1 MSDRQTLSAAKLAL
15 SIRGLREKSPESAL
29 LASEPI
35 AIVGIGCRFPGGANF
50 NGENS
55 PNISSAADYW
65 RFLKAATNGITKIPA
80 DRWDADAYFD
90 PDPQRPGKTN
100 SRFGGFITGADQFD
114 PLLFGIAP
122 REAASM
128 DPQQRLLLEVAW
140 ESLWDAGRSPESLA
154 GSATGIFVAV
164 YNSDYS
170 RLLFED
176 PAAIGPNTSA
186 GSSHSIASGRLS
198 FLLDLRG
205 PSISIDTACSS
216 SLVAIHL
223 ACQSLRAGE
232 CNLALAGGVTLHL
245 LPGHYIAMA
254 KLGMLSPEGFCKTFD
269 AAADGFVPGE
279 GCGVIALRPLV
290 DALRDNDHIHAVIRG
305 TAVNQDGRTNVLT
318 APNGLAQQA
327 VIRAALANAQLP
339 PSAISYVEAH
349 GTGTALGDPI
359 EVEAL
364 NAVLNSRDTNP
375 VAAAPLQN
383 CVLGAVKSNFGH
395 LEAAAG
401 VAGLIKAALALEHQE
416 IPPNLHFKK
425 LNPHI
430 ELDANHFA
438 LANAVRPWPRSKS
451 PRFAGVSSFGF
462 GGTNAHIILEEAPL
476 LAQPQVAQDPAWEN
490 FLLPIS
496 ARTPA
501 ALHEFAARFQA
512 FLHDPAAATQAH
524 APLSQIA
531 NSAATRRDHYEYRL
545 ATVTENKEQ
554 AAAALAQF
562 LEGKRSPNLITQEKH
577 ATNSDIV
584 FVCSGQGSQ
593 WPHMG
598 ISLLKRAN
606 TGRNDATNA
615 FAETIHECDAL
626 IRRHTSW
633 SLIDELSADEKNSKL
648 EHTEYAQP
656 AIFAIEIALAR
667 LWNSWGI
674 QPAAIIGHSAG
685 EVAAAQIAGALSLE
699 EAIRIVVNRG
709 RLMEPAKAKGK
720 MLAVRLPADQVAQ
733 KIESIK
739 NDVCIA
745 AINSPESTVVSG
757 DRALIDQ
764 LATHWRDINV
774 ACRLMPV
781 DYAFHSP
788 QMEFFSDELARV
800 LGKVETRPSSIS
812 IMSTV
817 RGALVPG
824 EAFDARYWAQNM
836 RLPVQFAAAIQA
848 AHTTGAATFLEVGP
862 HPVLL
867 SYIEEC
873 LAGAIKP
880 ENLVLSLRR
889 GRDEHQTLLL
899 SLARLYTLGAN
910 VDWKAVYPEDR
921 PPVSLPAYPY
931 QRERFWVESK
941 SNKSGTAKSTGT
953 PAPATAAAPAAADAP
968 IPSSPSLLGSRIFS
982 PALQAEVFETQ
993 ISPANFPY
1001 LADHDIDGS
1010 LLFPMAAFLE
1020 LAASAASAA
1029 AVTAHSGGAAKYL
1042 TDISIESRLVVPEK
1056 SPVAVQIV
1064 IDGSHLRMFSHET
1077 SLSKSPRWT
1086 LHLTASLT
1094 AAAPHE
1100 KSISPREELRRHAG
1114 SGALID
1120 PSDFYARLQN
1130 LGIRFGKS
1138 FRVLTSLFANPT
1150 ATEAEAIAEID
1161 LASREAADAGSYAT
1175 HPALLDGCLQT
1186 ILALLPPE
1194 LAGSYLPV
1202 ALDRF
1207 ESLKPAGHRVWCRA
1221 RLTSPVPTKAD
1232 LKPLSANVEIFDQ
1245 AGTLVARVEGLRLPR
1260 RSARSSAVRKLYRL
1274 RWLPAKRVAQS
1285 LTQSIVHSSHESAA
1299 PTRPQNWLIVSD
1311 NLPGAVKLAAAIRNL
1326 GSEATPLAPGTRLPA
1341 KNEIHGLAFL
1351 LDARPNTAAPS
1362 APPEN
1367 ASHHCTE
1374 ALALVHELLQ
1384 NFPNHPPRFA
1394 IVSHNAVS
1402 AAPADP
1408 VDAFADSAVWGFMR
1422 TLALEHPELRPL
1434 SIDTDS
1440 LAADADF
1447 FSIAHE
1453 LLTPHPPLSEIAL
1466 RAGERL
1472 TPQLEHA
1479 PAPHPAPRRLA
1490 LTTPG
1495 APENLHIQSLD
1506 RRVPAPHELEV
1517 EVAATGLNFRDVL
1530 NVLGLHA
1537 EGAQS
1542 LGMEFC
1548 GRITRLGSEVTPS
1561 AAAHANQPHHLKL
1574 GDLVLGIAWG
1584 SFASHVTTS
1593 ADRVARVPAH
1603 IPAHIAAGV
1612 PNAFLT
1618 AYHSLHEIA
1627 HLQRGEKIL
1636 IHGATGGV
1644 GLAAVQLAKHAGA
1657 EIFATAGSETK
1668 RAYLRSL
1675 GIAHVYNSRTL
1686 DFAREIKQQT
1696 AGAGIDLVLNS
1707 LAGDFI
1713 EASLSVVARNGRFVE
1728 IGKTGVWDASRV
1740 AAFNNSIHYHVID
1753 LAPVIEHDSPK
1764 IASHL
1769 HKLCQ
1774 LFANGSIHPLPVTVF
1789 PFEEV
1794 SAAFSHMAHAKHIGK
1809 IVVAQPRPLH
1819 IRSDSTYLVTGGTGG
1834 IGLKLAQFL
1843 VDRGARHLVLVSR
1856 SGATKE
1862 TASAIH
1868 KLTHTD
1874 ARIESRALDIADAQ
1888 KLAALLDEIKQKMPP
1903 LRGILHAAGTLH
1915 DTVISN
1921 QTAENFH
1928 SVFAAKALGAWNLQ
1942 KLTATYALDF
1952 FVLFSSLAS
1961 VTGSSGQ
1968 SNYAAA
1974 NAFLDALAHHR
1985 FRHGLAAQSIN
1996 WGAWAEVGM
2005 AARTESQTHR
2015 RPIPGM
2021 RSMSVDQSLAALEE
2035 ITQRDSA
2042 QLIAADVDWSQWKN
2056 PPAILASLATP
2067 QPAAAHAPELQTS
2080 TTHES
2085 ADGTKAT
2092 LPSIHDQLLA
2102 APPSN
2107 RRALL
2112 IQYLREQALRVL
2124 GLSDSHFI
2132 DERQPLMKMGLDS
2145 LMAVEFRNHLVA
2157 DLRRP
2162 LPTTL
2167 LFDHPT
2173 LSALAT
2179 LLTPAAIPAA
2189 TAAAPTHTPASSS
2202 AGSQTASD
2210 SDDTLLATID
2220 SLSDAEAEELLKEE
2234 LKRGS

>member
-15 SIRGLREKSPESAL
+15 SIRSLREKSPESAL
-29 LASEPI
+29 LASDPI

-50 NGENS
+50 TGDNS
-55 PNISSAADYW
+55 PDIDSPATYW
-65 RFLKAATNGITKIPA
+65 RFLKGATNGITKIPA

-140 ESLWDAGRSPESLA
+140 ESLWDAGRAPESLA
-154 GSATGIFVAV
+154 GSATGVFVAV

-176 PAAIGPNTSA
+176 PSAIGPNTSA
-186 GSSHSIASGRLS
+186 GSSHSIASGRIS

-205 PSISIDTACSS
+205 PSMSIDTACSS

-223 ACQSLRAGE
+223 ACQSLRAGD

-245 LPGHYIAMA
+245 LPEHYIAMA

-279 GCGVIALRPLV
+279 GCGVIVLRPLV
-290 DALRDNDHIHAVIRG
+290 DALRDNDHIYAVIRG

-327 VIRAALANAQLP
+327 VIRAALSNAQLP

-364 NAVLNSRDTNP
+364 NSVLNARDTN
-375 VAAAPLQN
+375 AAASAAPVPP

-401 VAGLIKAALALEHQE
+401 VAGLIKAALALENQE

-430 ELDANHFA
+430 ELDSRFA
-438 LANAVRPWPRSKS
+438 LANAATPWPRAKS

-462 GGTNAHIILEEAPL
+462 GGTNAHVILEEAPL
-476 LAQPQVAQDPAWEN
+476 LTKNQAAQDAAWEN

-501 ALHEFAARFQA
+501 ALQEFAARFQKS
-512 FLHDPAAATQAH
+512 LHDDAGAAQS

-531 NSAATRRDHYEYRL
+531 HSSATRRDHYEYRL

-562 LEGKRSPNLITQEKH
+562 LEGKLSPNLIAQEKPS
-577 ATNSDIV
+577 TNSDIV

-598 ISLLKRAN
+598 VSLLNRA
-606 TGRNDATNA
+606 GSTNA
-615 FAETIHECDAL
+615 FAETIRECDAL
-626 IRRHTSW
+626 IRQHTNW
-633 SLIDELSADEKNSKL
+633 SLVDELSADEKSSKL

-674 QPAAIIGHSAG
+674 QPAAVIGHSAG
-685 EVAAAQIAGALSLE
+685 EVAAAHIAGALSLE

-709 RLMEPAKAKGK
+709 RLMEPAKSKGK

-739 NDVCIA
+739 NSVCIA

-757 DRALIDQ
+757 DRVLIDQ
-764 LATHWRDINV
+764 LATHWRDMNV

-788 QMEFFSDELARV
+788 QMEFLSDELARL
-800 LGKVETRPSSIS
+800 LGKVETHPSSIP
-812 IMSTV
+812 IISTV
-817 RGALVPG
+817 RGALVSG
-824 EAFDARYWAQNM
+824 EAFNAHYWAQNM
-836 RLPVQFAAAIQA
+836 RLPVQFAAAIHA
-848 AHTTGAATFLEVGP
+848 AHTTGASSFLEVGP

-910 VDWKAVYPEDR
+910 VDWKAVYPENR
-921 PPVSLPAYPY
+921 APVSLPSYPY
-931 QRERFWVESK
+931 QRERFWIERK
-941 SNKSGTAKSTGT
+941 SASEKSIPAATTTTTSTT
-953 PAPATAAAPAAADAP
+953 TAASP
-968 IPSSPSLLGSRIFS
+968 SPSLLGSRIFS

-993 ISPANFPY
+993 ISAANFPY

-1020 LAASAASAA
+1020 VAASAASAA
-1029 AVTAHSGGAAKYL
+1029 TGTAAKHL
-1042 TDISIESRLVVPEK
+1042 TNISIESPLIVTEK
-1056 SPVAVQIV
+1056 SPVALQIV
-1064 IDGSHLRMFSHET
+1064 IDGPRLRIFSHET
-1077 SLSKSPRWT
+1077 SLSLPPRWA
-1086 LHLTASLT
+1086 LHLTGSLSGAAS
-1094 AAAPHE
+1094 PPE
-1100 KSISPREELRRHAG
+1100 KSISSREDLRKRVSAG
-1114 SGALID
+1114 QLID
-1120 PSDFYARLQN
+1120 PSDFYAHLHN

-1138 FRVLTSLFANPT
+1138 FRVLTSLYANS
-1150 ATEAEAIAEID
+1150 ASNEAIAEVD
-1161 LASREAADAGSYAT
+1161 LASREAAEAGAHGI

-1186 ILALLPPE
+1186 ILTLLPAQ

-1207 ESLKPAGHRVWCRA
+1207 EFLRPAGHRVWCRA
-1221 RLTSPVPTKAD
+1221 RLTTPPATDKSD
-1232 LKPLSANVEIFDQ
+1232 SLSANVEIFDQ
-1245 AGTLVARVEGLRLPR
+1245 AGALVARVEGLRLAR
-1260 RSARSSAVRKLYRL
+1260 RSARSSVARKLYRL
-1274 RWLPAKRVAQS
+1274 RWLPAKRVAQTGS
-1285 LTQSIVHSSHESAA
+1285 GADALA
-1299 PTRPQNWLIVSD
+1299 RPQNWLIVSD
-1311 NLPGAVKLAAAIRNL
+1311 NLPGAVKLSAAIRNL
-1326 GSEATPLAPGTRLPA
+1326 GSEAIPVATGARLPA
-1341 KNEIHGLAFL
+1341 KNDLAGVAFL
-1351 LDARPNTAAPS
+1351 LAAHSGTAV
-1362 APPEN
+1362 PPET
-1367 ASHHCTE
+1367 AGQRCTQ
-1374 ALALVHELLQ
+1374 ALALVQELLK

-1394 IVSHNAVS
+1394 IVTQGAVS
-1402 AAPADP
+1402 AAPADS
-1408 VDAFADSAVWGFMR
+1408 VDALSDSAAWGFMR
-1422 TLALEHPELRPL
+1422 TLVLEHPELHPF
-1434 SIDTDS
+1434 SIDVDS

-1447 FSIAHE
+1447 SALALE
-1453 LLTPHPPLSEIAL
+1453 LLTPHAPLSEIAL

-1472 TPQLEHA
+1472 TPQLEHP
-1479 PAPHPAPRRLA
+1479 PALHPAPRRLA

-1495 APENLHIQSLD
+1495 APENLQIQSLE
-1506 RRVPAPHELEV
+1506 RRAPAPHEVEV
-1517 EVAATGLNFRDVL
+1517 EVSATGLNFRDVL

-1548 GRITRLGSEVTPS
+1548 GRITRLGSES
-1561 AAAHANQPHHLKL
+1561 AHSNGAHPLKP
-1574 GDLVLGIAWG
+1574 GDIVFGIAWG
-1584 SFASHVTTS
+1584 SFASHVTTP
-1593 ADRVARVPAH
+1593 ADLVARVPAH

-1618 AYHSLHEIA
+1618 AYHCLHEVA
-1627 HLQRGEKIL
+1627 QLQRGEKIL
-1636 IHGATGGV
+1636 IHAATGGV

-1657 EIFATAGSETK
+1657 EIFATAGSESK

-1675 GIAHVYNSRTL
+1675 GITHVYNSRTL
-1686 DFAREIKQQT
+1686 DFAREMKQQT
-1696 AGAGIDLVLNS
+1696 NNSGVDLVLNS

-1713 EASLSVVARNGRFVE
+1713 EASLSVVTHNGRFIE
-1728 IGKTGVWDASRV
+1728 IGKTGVWEAARV
-1740 AAFNNSIHYHVID
+1740 ASHNNSIDYHIVD

-1789 PFEEV
+1789 PFEDA

-1809 IVVAQPRPLH
+1809 IVVAQPAPLH
-1819 IRSDSTYLVTGGTGG
+1819 IRPDATYLITGGTGG

-1862 TASAIH
+1862 TAPAIH
-1868 KLTHTD
+1868 KLTHTG
-1874 ARIESRALDIADAQ
+1874 ARIESRAVDIADAQ
-1888 KLAALLDEIKQKMPP
+1888 KLTALLDEIKQKMPP
-1903 LRGILHAAGTLH
+1903 LRGILHGAGSLR

-1942 KLTATYALDF
+1942 KLTASYALDF
-1952 FVLFSSLAS
+1952 FTLFSSLAS
-1961 VTGSSGQ
+1961 VTGSAGQ

-2005 AARTESQTHR
+2005 AARTETQTHR

-2021 RSMSVDQSLAALEE
+2021 RSMSVDQSLTVLEE

-2042 QLIAADVDWSQWKN
+2042 QVIAADVDWSQWKN
-2056 PPAILASLATP
+2056 PPAILANLANLDAVA
-2067 QPAAAHAPELQTS
+2067 PASAPSRETAS
-2080 TTHES
+2080 TRDS
-2085 ADGTKAT
+2085 APAKPA
-2092 LPSIHDQLLA
+2092 PASIHDQLLA
-2102 APPSN
+2102 TPPNN

-2173 LSALAT
+2173 LASLVT
-2179 LLTPAAIPAA
+2179 LLTSAA
-2189 TAAAPTHTPASSS
+2189 TPAITAPGAPTHIPSASS
-2202 AGSQTASD
+2202 AGSQTATD
-2210 SDDTLLATID
+2210 SEDTLLATID